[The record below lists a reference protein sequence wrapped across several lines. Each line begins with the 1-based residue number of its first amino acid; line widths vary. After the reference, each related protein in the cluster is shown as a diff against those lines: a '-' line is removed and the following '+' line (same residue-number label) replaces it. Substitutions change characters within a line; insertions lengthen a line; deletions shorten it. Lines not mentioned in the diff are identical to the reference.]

1 MLKNDAN
8 FRRVDSDGRLSSVG
22 IYAAVRG
29 GGGGGGN
36 SKRCGV
42 WWRRLD
48 GGGWMVT
55 DAADG
60 DAPYNDKG

>member
-8 FRRVDSDGRLSSVG
+8 FRRVDGDGRLSSVG
-22 IYAAVRG
+22 IYAPAAAAAGAASLVS
-29 GGGGGGN
+29 GGN
-36 SKRCGV
+36 SERRCGV

-55 DAADG
+55 DG
-60 DAPYNDKG
+60 DDKG

>member
-22 IYAAVRG
+22 IYATVGG

-36 SKRCGV
+36 SKRRGV
-42 WWRRLD
+42 WWRRMD

-55 DAADG
+55 DG
-60 DAPYNDKG
+60 DAARFHDDKG

>member
-8 FRRVDSDGRLSSVG
+8 FRRVDRDGRLSSVG
-22 IYAAVRG
+22 IYAPSAAASLVS
-29 GGGGGGN
+29 GGN
-36 SKRCGV
+36 SEQRCGV

-55 DAADG
+55 DAG
-60 DAPYNDKG
+60 DDKG

>member
-8 FRRVDSDGRLSSVG
+8 FRRVDRDGRLSSVG
-22 IYAAVRG
+22 IYAPAAAAASRVSS
-29 GGGGGGN
+29 GGN

-55 DAADG
+55 DG
-60 DAPYNDKG
+60 DDKG

>member
-8 FRRVDSDGRLSSVG
+8 FRRVDGDGRLSSVG
-22 IYAAVRG
+22 IYAPAAAATAASLVS
-29 GGGGGGN
+29 GGN
-36 SKRCGV
+36 SERRCGV

-55 DAADG
+55 DGED
-60 DAPYNDKG
+60 DKG

>member
-1 MLKNDAN
+1 MPENDAN

-22 IYAAVRG
+22 IYAAVG

-36 SKRCGV
+36 SKRGGV
-42 WWRRLD
+42 WWRRMD

-55 DAADG
+55 DG
-60 DAPYNDKG
+60 DAARFPDDKG

>member
-22 IYAAVRG
+22 IYG
-29 GGGGGGN
+29 GGGVGGD
-36 SKRCGV
+36 SKRCCGV

-55 DAADG
+55 DADG
-60 DAPYNDKG
+60 DAHSNDKG